1 MRLRILGISLL
12 LVVFA
17 SCKSDFERVRLSG
30 DTQLIYDKGI
40 ALFEKGE
47 YQKAQTLFELIINS
61 FRGQKEAED
70 LYFKYAYTHYHLKN
84 YILASYYFKNFSTTY
99 SLSTLKEEADFMAA
113 FSNYRMSPQFR
124 LEQSFTQKAIDGLQD
139 FVNTYPRSE
148 RVAECNQ
155 LIDGL
160 RAKLEKKAFAEAKL
174 YYDLRQYQAA
184 LHTFE
189 NLLKDFPET
198 KDAEFIRYLMVDAA
212 FAWAENSVV
221 DKKAE
226 RYEKTLEFARLF
238 RAKYPSSTYSE
249 ELSRTESETRKALNT
264 I

>member
-1 MRLRILGISLL
+1 MRILGISLL

-17 SCKSDFERVRLSG
+17 SCKSDFERIRLSG
-30 DTQLIYDKGI
+30 DTNLIYNKGI
-40 ALFEKGE
+40 ALFEEGE
-47 YQKAQTLFELIINS
+47 YQKAQTLFELIINN

-84 YILASYYFKNFSTTY
+84 YVLAAYYFKNFSTTY
-99 SLSTLKEEADFMAA
+99 SLSTMKEEADFMAA
-113 FSNYRMSPQFR
+113 FSNYRMSPKFR

-139 FVNTYPRSE
+139 FVNAYPKSE
-148 RVAECNQ
+148 RVPECNQ

-198 KDAEFIRYLMVDAA
+198 SDAELVRYLMVDAA

-221 DKKAE
+221 SKKAE
-226 RYEKTLEFARLF
+226 RYEKTLEFAKLF
-238 RAKYPSSTYSE
+238 RAKYPQSAYSE
-249 ELSRTESETRKALNT
+249 ELTRTESETRKALNT

>member
-12 LVVFA
+12 IIVFA
-17 SCKSDFERVRLSG
+17 SCKSDFERIRLSG
-30 DTQLIYDKGI
+30 DTKLIYDKGI
-40 ALFEKGE
+40 ALFEQGE
-47 YQKAQTLFELIINS
+47 YQKAQTLFELIINN

-84 YILASYYFKNFSTTY
+84 YILASYYFNNFSSTY
-99 SLSTLKEEADFMAA
+99 SLSTKKEEADFMAA
-113 FSNYRMSPQFR
+113 FSNYRLSPQFR

-139 FVNTYPRSE
+139 FVNAYPKSE
-148 RVAECNQ
+148 RVPECNQ

-198 KDAEFIRYLMVDAA
+198 RDAELVRYLMVDAA

-226 RYEKTLEFARLF
+226 RYEKTLQFARLF
-238 RAKYPSSTYSE
+238 RAKYPNSEYSE
-249 ELSRTESETRKALNT
+249 ALARTESETRKALNT

>member
-1 MRLRILGISLL
+1 MKMRLLGVTLFL
-12 LVVFA
+12 LVVA
-17 SCKSDFERVRLSG
+17 GCKSDFERVRLSG
-30 DTQLIYDKGI
+30 DTNLIYQKGI
-40 ALFEKGE
+40 ALFEKGD
-47 YQKAQTLFELIINS
+47 YQKAQTLFELIINN

-84 YILASYYFKNFSTTY
+84 YVLAAYYFKNFSTTY
-99 SLSTLKEEADFMAA
+99 SLSNLREEADFMAA
-113 FSNYRMSPQFR
+113 FSNYRLSPQYR
-124 LEQSFTQKAIDGLQD
+124 LEQSYTVKAIEGLQD
-139 FVNTYPRSE
+139 FANAYPRSE

-160 RAKLEKKAFAEAKL
+160 RAKLERKSFEEAKL

-198 KDAEFIRYLMVDAA
+198 RDAQKIRFLMVDAA

-226 RYEKTLEFARLF
+226 RYEKTLEYIKLF
-238 RAKYPSSTYSE
+238 RNKYPSSE
-249 ELSRTESETRKALNT
+249 FDDDLARTESETRKALNT

>member
-1 MRLRILGISLL
+1 MRMRILGFSLFL
-12 LVVFA
+12 LVFTG
-17 SCKSDFERVRLSG
+17 CKSDFERIRLSG
-30 DTQLIYDKGI
+30 DTTRIYNKAIELYDR
-40 ALFEKGE
+40 GE
-47 YQKAQTLFELIINS
+47 YQKSQTLFELIINN

-70 LYFKYAYTHYHLKN
+70 LYFKYAYTHFHLKN
-84 YILASYYFKNFSTTY
+84 YILAAYYFNNFSTTY

-113 FSNYRMSPQFR
+113 FSNYRMSPQYR
-124 LEQSFTQKAIDGLQD
+124 LEQSYTQKAIDGLQD
-139 FVNTYPRSE
+139 FVNAYPRSE
-148 RVAECNQ
+148 RVPECNQ

-160 RAKLEKKAFAEAKL
+160 RAKLEKKAFSEAKL

-198 KDAEFIRYLMVDAA
+198 RDAELVRYLMVDAA
-212 FAWAENSVV
+212 YAWAKNSVV
-221 DKKAE
+221 DKQAE

-238 RAKYPSSTYSE
+238 RVKYPNSQFIE
-249 ELSRTESETRKALNT
+249 ELARTESETRKALNT